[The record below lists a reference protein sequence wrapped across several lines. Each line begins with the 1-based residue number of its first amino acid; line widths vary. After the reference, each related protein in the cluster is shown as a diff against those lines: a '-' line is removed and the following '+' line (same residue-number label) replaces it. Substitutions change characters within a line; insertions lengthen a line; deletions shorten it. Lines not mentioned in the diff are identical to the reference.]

1 MGQRTSGEKKVKK
14 WQLWTP
20 GILILFAAGLNMAGR
35 VWKGFSDFYVDNIFP
50 LWVETYGRITG
61 IFPFSVGEWML
72 YLAAVLVFILLAAG
86 IILIV
91 CLALRRRVPSV
102 TPPPVIPSAGLS
114 AFKKLYGGYAFF
126 LYWVLGIVSV
136 IMMLNCFL
144 LYQVS
149 PITERYEI
157 GGSPDKIYGTEEIA
171 ALRDYVVEQANAL
184 APSFERDEKGYIIYK
199 EDIREKARQEMR
211 RLGGT
216 FENLQG
222 YYPRPKGLCLSGFY
236 SQQSIMGYYFPFSME
251 ANYNRQMYITNMPVS
266 MCHELSHLKGFILE
280 DEANFLGFL
289 ACVDS
294 RDELFRYSAYLSVI
308 GYLDRDFIRAIGEDG
323 EIYAAHPQI
332 DEQVAKDKKFLTK
345 ESWEQVERKAV
356 LKTETVKRV
365 ADAFLDTNLTLNGVS
380 DGTVSYSRVVRLLLR
395 YYDGKLY

>member
-1 MGQRTSGEKKVKK
+1 
-14 WQLWTP
+14 
-20 GILILFAAGLNMAGR
+20 MAGR
-35 VWKGFSDFYVDNIFP
+35 IWKGFSDFYVDNIFP

-61 IFPFSVGEWML
+61 EFPFSVGEWML
-72 YLAAVLVFILLAAG
+72 YLAAAMVFALLAVPV
-86 IILIV
+86 IFIV
-91 CLALRRRVPSV
+91 CLILKKRLPL
-102 TPPPVIPSAGLS
+102 TL
-114 AFKKLYGGYAFF
+114 KKLYGRYALF

-157 GGSPDKIYGTEEIA
+157 GKSADREYGVEEIA
-171 ALRDYVVEQANAL
+171 ALRDYVVEQANEL
-184 APSFERDEKGYIIYK
+184 APFFERDEKGYIIYK
-199 EDIREKARQEMR
+199 EDIREKAREEMR

-216 FENLQG
+216 FENLKG

-280 DEANFLGFL
+280 DEANFIGYL

-294 RDELFRYSAYLSVI
+294 GDELFRYSAYLSVI
-308 GYLDRDFIRAIGEDG
+308 GYLDRDFVRAIGEDG

-332 DEQVAKDKKFLTK
+332 DSLVAADKKFLTK

-356 LKTETVKRV
+356 LKTETVKRA

-380 DGTVSYSRVVRLLLR
+380 DGTVSYSRVVKLLLR

>member
-1 MGQRTSGEKKVKK
+1 MKRTGQKTSGEKKVKK

-20 GILILFAAGLNMAGR
+20 GILILFSAGLNMAGR
-35 VWKGFSDFYVDNIFP
+35 IWKGFSDFYVDNIFP

-61 IFPFSVGEWML
+61 LFPFSVGEWML
-72 YLAAVLVFILLAAG
+72 YLAAAMVFALLAVPVVF
-86 IILIV
+86 IV
-91 CLALRRRVPSV
+91 CLILKKRLPL
-102 TPPPVIPSAGLS
+102 TL
-114 AFKKLYGGYAFF
+114 KKLYGRYALF

-157 GGSPDKIYGTEEIA
+157 GKSADREYGVEEIA
-171 ALRDYVVEQANAL
+171 ALRDYVVEQANEL
-184 APSFERDEKGYIIYK
+184 APFFERDEKGYIIYK
-199 EDIREKARQEMR
+199 EDIREKAREEMR

-216 FENLQG
+216 FENLKG

-280 DEANFLGFL
+280 DEANFIGYL

-294 RDELFRYSAYLSVI
+294 GDELFRYSAYLSVI
-308 GYLDRDFIRAIGEDG
+308 GYLDRDFVRAIGEDG

-332 DEQVAKDKKFLTK
+332 DSLVAADKKFLTK

-356 LKTETVKRV
+356 LKTETVKRA

-380 DGTVSYSRVVRLLLR
+380 DGTVSYSRVVKLLLR